1 MKTFKLLA
9 AAITATL
16 ALSAHAGH
24 NFQNPNDNKM
34 TCKVVG
40 VLDGDTLDCYEGQG
54 KKHRIRLAEIDA
66 PEKSQAYGQ
75 KAKKM
80 LSDLTFGKVVTVTY
94 HQQDRYGRIIGE
106 VFAYGGGYS
115 VNYQLVKNGMAWAY
129 ERYNNDRAY
138 ITAQQD
144 AKAKKLGLWRDNN
157 PINPEDY
164 RHKNN

>member
-9 AAITATL
+9 AAITATI

-66 PEKSQAYGQ
+66 PEKSQPYGQ
-75 KAKKM
+75 KSKQL
-80 LSDLTFGKVVTVTY
+80 LSLLTYGKSVIVTY
-94 HQQDRYGRIIGE
+94 NQQDKYGRIIGE
-106 VFAYGGGYS
+106 VFTWRDPIS
-115 VNYQLVKNGMAWAY
+115 VNYRMVQSGLAWAY
-129 ERYNNDRAY
+129 ERYIYDRAY
-138 ITAQQD
+138 ITAQQT
-144 AKAKKLGLWRDNN
+144 AKSAKMGLWADKN
-157 PINPEDY
+157 PIPPEEY
-164 RHKNN
+164 RRDK